1 MDSGEALCLLH
12 SARNRWASRVLWQIE
27 IYVLK
32 KKNRGLGSMMCTI
45 KSPFL
50 DGVAENTVMTKVAA
64 VKGFSVT
71 IIKMLVSR
79 QPYITYNSWGASK
92 FSNKEHTL
100 TSKQHLYL
108 GEKYQIT
115 DPKLTAPFKGRCEGN
130 AEHIEANRIHS
141 SNPEN
146 KISRIKNNTHAHTH
160 MHAPQLIKD
169 INHLAKSPGRAENKF
184 TCYPG
189 SCCHLLVGADGMQ
202 VWIPLPDSRRP
213 GLFHRPVH
221 PNNRLSYCLTL
232 LLCHPNA
239 TREPVGRVLVAC
251 GCKGIRK
258 PGQPGRMGKVR
269 LW

>member
-1 MDSGEALCLLH
+1 MY
-12 SARNRWASRVLWQIE
+12 W
-27 IYVLK
+27 K
-32 KKNRGLGSMMCTI
+32 KKKIEGWDQWCAPLP
-45 KSPFL
+45 SPFL

-64 VKGFSVT
+64 VRGFSVT

-92 FSNKEHTL
+92 FFNKEHTP

-141 SNPEN
+141 SNAEN
-146 KISRIKNNTHAHTH
+146 KISRIKNNTHAH

-213 GLFHRPVH
+213 GLFRQPVH
-221 PNNRLSYCLTL
+221 PS
-232 LLCHPNA
+232 
-239 TREPVGRVLVAC
+239 
-251 GCKGIRK
+251 
-258 PGQPGRMGKVR
+258 
-269 LW
+269 